1 MRVIENVL
9 NSITNLEIDINS
21 FFFCET
27 YDPTNHEWLVRF
39 PLSGM
44 IFPTGKG
51 LSSIIELLVNANT
64 KSTIIGL
71 WVIVVANRVRCS

>member
-9 NSITNLEIDINS
+9 NSITNLEIDFNS
-21 FFFCET
+21 FFCET

-44 IFPTGKG
+44 IFPTRKE